1 MPFVLRAINLNSRPL
16 WYDEAFAV
24 LFAEKGFSAMLY
36 GTLTQVQGAAADVH
50 PIAYYS
56 GLNLWMQL
64 VGQSPFAVR
73 MLSVFVGT
81 ITVAVAYAVA
91 KELLA
96 SARRGWRCCLLRS
109 HPSTFTTRKN
119 RMYAPLAL
127 GCVLVVLFFI
137 KANRDSRLEIRDH
150 ASRNT
155 QYAIRY
161 MPSTIRYW
169 LALSLSAAFAMYMQ
183 NLAAFFLLAFGLNTL
198 PRPKTF
204 FKVALAGAGAFVLW
218 LPWFVNITS
227 QFAKLQQ
234 AYWVTRPNFATL
246 LQTLL
251 IYHAGEE
258 FVATAKAGVALP
270 LFVGIIVL
278 VLLAFRLIAETLPRT
293 SLRGAFSA
301 TKQSQSAT
309 EIASQRTL
317 AMTINGFTSLRGAFS
332 ATKQSQSATEIASQ
346 RMLAMTGDN
355 SGSAL
360 WLTAL
365 AFGTPLLLFLAS
377 LYQPVYIQRALLP
390 ASLMYLI
397 AISWLLAESQ
407 MPNLIRFALGGIV
420 GVTFVAGLWAHYTF
434 ASFPRPSFQ
443 TAITFLKQNLALG
456 DVIVHSNK
464 LTYFPMYY
472 YDRSLPQKFIAD
484 PIGSGS
490 DTLALPTQEVLGL
503 YAIND
508 LQIAAGNSK
517 RVWFVIFDR
526 AMDEYKPNPHPHLEW
541 MRTNYVSGQVKKID
555 DMTIYEFT
563 KLKLQTPNFA
573 LQRPI
578 WDLGFWDFGF

>member
-1 MPFVLRAINLNSRPL
+1 MKKPTSLLILHCSLFIAFLLRLINLNTRPL

-24 LFAEKGFSAMLY
+24 LFAEKGFSAMMY

-56 GLNLWMQL
+56 ILNLWMQF

-73 MLSVFVGT
+73 MLSVFVGA
-81 ITVAVAYAVA
+81 ITVAAVYAVA
-91 KELLA
+91 KELFSKRAALVA
-96 SARRGWRCCLLRS
+96 MLLTALS
-109 HPSTFTTRKN
+109 PFHVYYSQEA

-137 KANRDSRLEIRDH
+137 KANRDSRLEIRDFTHH

-161 MPSTIRYW
+161 TPSAIRFW
-169 LALSLSAAFAMYMQ
+169 FALSLSAAFALYMQ
-183 NLAAFFLLAFGLNTL
+183 NLAAFFLLAFGLSTL

-204 FKVALAGAGAFVLW
+204 FKVALAGAGAFMLW

-234 AYWVTRPNFATL
+234 AYWVTRPNFVTL

-258 FVATAKAGVALP
+258 FVATAKAGVVLP
-270 LFVGIIVL
+270 LFAGIVVL
-278 VLLAFRLIAETLPRT
+278 VMLVVHLRIVPRPVR
-293 SLRGAFSA
+293 SLRPHRS
-301 TKQSQSAT
+301 T
-309 EIASQRTL
+309 
-317 AMTINGFTSLRGAFS
+317 
-332 ATKQSQSATEIASQ
+332 
-346 RMLAMTGDN
+346 
-355 SGSAL
+355 L
-360 WLTAL
+360 WLITL

-390 ASLMYLI
+390 ASLMYVL
-397 AISWLLAESQ
+397 AISWLLAESK
-407 MPNLIRFALGGIV
+407 MPNPIRFALGGIV

-434 ASFPRPSFQ
+434 ESFPRPSFQ
-443 TAITFLKQNLALG
+443 SAVSYLKQNLAQG

-484 PIGSGS
+484 PRGSGS
-490 DTLALPTQEVLGL
+490 DTLALPTQEMLGL
-503 YAIND
+503 YALSD
-508 LQIAAGNSK
+508 VQIAAGDSK
-517 RVWFVIFDR
+517 HVWFVIFDR
-526 AMDEYKPNPHPHLEW
+526 AVEEYKPNPHPHLEW
-541 MRTNYVSGQVKKID
+541 MQKHYAQGQVKKFD
-555 DMTIYEFT
+555 DMTIYEFLNP
-563 KLKLQTPNFA
+563 KAQISNPKIGSWMLEV
-573 LQRPI
+573 
-578 WDLGFWDFGF
+578 GY

>member
-1 MPFVLRAINLNSRPL
+1 MKNLISNPAPLRYGGKRLRSSLFIVHCSLFIAFVLRVINLNSRPL

-81 ITVAVAYAVA
+81 ITVAVAYAIA
-91 KELLA
+91 KELFSKRAALVA
-96 SARRGWRCCLLRS
+96 ML
-109 HPSTFTTRKN
+109 FTALSPFHVYYSQEA

-127 GCVLVVLFFI
+127 GCVLVILFFV
-137 KANRDSRLEIRDH
+137 KAEKRIAYSVFRNNADTDH
-150 ASRNT
+150 ASLVTHHAMRNT
-155 QYAIRY
+155 LYAIRY
-161 MPSTIRYW
+161 WI
-169 LALSLSAAFAMYMQ
+169 LLSISSAFAMYMQ
-183 NLAAFFLLAFGLNTL
+183 NLAAFFLLAFGLSTL

-270 LFVGIIVL
+270 LFAGTIVL
-278 VLLAFRLIAETLPRT
+278 VMLAFRLAVETRPPHLTGLAEFNA
-293 SLRGAFSA
+293 LRSVNRPVRC
-301 TKQSQSAT
+301 S
-309 EIASQRTL
+309 R
-317 AMTINGFTSLRGAFS
+317 
-332 ATKQSQSATEIASQ
+332 
-346 RMLAMTGDN
+346 N
-355 SGSAL
+355 SRSAL
-360 WLTAL
+360 WLASL

-407 MPNLIRFALGGIV
+407 MPNVIRFVLGGIV
-420 GVTFVAGLWAHYTF
+420 SVTFVAGLWAHYTF
-434 ASFPRPSFQ
+434 ESFPRPSFQ
-443 TAITFLKQNLALG
+443 TAITFLKQNLAQG

-472 YDRSLPQKFIAD
+472 YDRTLLQKFLAD

-503 YAIND
+503 YAIPD
-508 LQIAAGNSK
+508 PQTATSGAK

-526 AMDEYKPNPHPHLEW
+526 AVEEYKPNPHPHLEW

-555 DMTIYEFT
+555 DVTIYEFMNPKT
-563 KLKLQTPNFA
+563 GSRMLRVEVGN
-573 LQRPI
+573 
-578 WDLGFWDFGF
+578 